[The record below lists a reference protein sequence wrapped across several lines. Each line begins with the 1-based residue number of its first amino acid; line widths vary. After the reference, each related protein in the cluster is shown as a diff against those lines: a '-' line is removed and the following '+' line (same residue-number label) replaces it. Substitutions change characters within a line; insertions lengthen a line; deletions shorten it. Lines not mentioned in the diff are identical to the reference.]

1 MRVSLIVFF
10 ERWYLSLLAS
20 QKEKRGGEK
29 EKQRFSYGDEK
40 CGIVC
45 YVPLEHQKTLTA
57 EAWCGEIVGEL
68 GGTVIEGATPEL
80 AKGEIAGDGKDKFPI
95 KLKDEALQASIKF
108 LIKIG
113 VFPDKDSDSD
123 EMIFG
128 DDDFP
133 S

>member
-1 MRVSLIVFF
+1 MNVWVGHIPWNVNSFPSSEAGRV
-10 ERWYLSLLAS
+10 RT
-20 QKEKRGGEK
+20 K
-29 EKQRFSYGDEK
+29 
-40 CGIVC
+40 
-45 YVPLEHQKTLTA
+45 
-57 EAWCGEIVGEL
+57 VGETEARRL
-68 GGTVIEGATPEL
+68 VVGGQGT
-80 AKGEIAGDGKDKFPI
+80 GEIAGDGKDKFPI